1 MNDHELR
8 ETVNAACE
16 CGGGGPN
23 DAHSCAVCRLYHAV
37 KAAEAKLA
45 EVSRTRDT
53 AVELHGIASTKIARI
68 REAWGRYDVDHEP
81 GMASVVE
88 PRTLVALRAAIEDE

>member
-1 MNDHELR
+1 MIDHELR

-23 DAHSCAVCRLYHAV
+23 DA
-37 KAAEAKLA
+37 EAKL
-45 EVSRTRDT
+45 
-53 AVELHGIASTKIARI
+53 ARI
-68 REAWGRYDVDHEP
+68 REAWARYDVDHEP

-88 PRTLVALRAAIEDE
+88 PRTLVTLRAAIEKP

>member
-1 MNDHELR
+1 MSDHELR

-23 DAHSCAVCRLYHAV
+23 DAHSCAVCRLYHEV

-45 EVSRTRDT
+45 
-53 AVELHGIASTKIARI
+53 RI
-68 REAWGRYDVDHEP
+68 REAWARYDVDHEP